1 MKIGLV
7 LEELHRSENDLAQKL
22 LHVSERHKTDHDVY
36 HLGRDLAGWSQRHVR
51 ELAEAGKE
59 FGLDLDPEP
68 KHESEL
74 MRTLR
79 EKSSELLGH
88 RSEPA
93 LLLLFDFRELYTLA
107 SRVAI
112 DWEMLGQVAQA
123 AKNRELLNFTKRCHP
138 DTVRQLGWAN
148 AKIKESAPQ
157 ILVS

>member
-1 MKIGLV
+1 MKIDLV
-7 LEELHRSENDLAQKL
+7 LEELHRSENELAQKL

-51 ELAEAGKE
+51 ELADVGND

-68 KHESEL
+68 ADEL
-74 MRTLR
+74 GLAKKLR
-79 EKSSELLGH
+79 EKGSELLGR

-93 LLLLFDFRELYTLA
+93 LQLLFDLREVYTLA
-107 SRVAI
+107 SRVAV

-123 AKNRELLNFTKRCHP
+123 AKNRELLDFTKRCHP
-138 DTVRQLGWAN
+138 DTLRQLGWAN
-148 AKIKESAPQ
+148 AKLKESAPQ